1 MEQYTLVKP
10 ITIKKRKRVGRG
22 TSSGCGKTCSRG
34 MNGQLSRAGSKKRP
48 WFEGGQMPIQR
59 RVPKRGFTNLF
70 KKSFQLVN
78 VSSINKIDGNDI
90 TPEIMK
96 KNGLISNV
104 SQKIKIMG
112 DGELDRTV
120 NVKADKF
127 TGAAIEKIQKA
138 GGSYI
143 LRSKDELRKST
154 SKAD

>member
-1 MEQYTLVKP
+1 MGP
-10 ITIKKRKRVGRG
+10 AVGAV
-22 TSSGCGKTCSRG
+22 KTCSRG
-34 MNGQLSRAGSKKRP
+34 MNGQLSRAGSKKRA

-70 KKSFQLVN
+70 KQSFQLVN
-78 VSSINKIDGNDI
+78 VSSINKINVNDI

-96 KNGLISNV
+96 ENGLISNV
-104 SQKIKIMG
+104 NRKVKIMG

-127 TGAAIEKIQKA
+127 TGTAIEKIQKA

-143 LRSKDELRKST
+143 LRSKDELRKSA
-154 SKAD
+154 SKAE